1 MLRQSLPYLT
11 VAVAGLLL
19 IAVAAGCT
27 NADSNAKEQA
37 RSSDYEI
44 DQLYAWH
51 ETLINARGL
60 LGHFHSSSG
69 VDESRK
75 QIEIRT
81 YALRGAREAI
91 EAAISKLSVPRDAVF
106 LNVGC
111 ENFRKWPPGPLKP
124 LNDSSLHTVEVS
136 MEIPKQATYGKTV
149 PLKLTL
155 RNVGDKSVA
164 FLLGGNPYHDFVI
177 TTPDGKAV
185 WYWGCAQYRFD
196 VLGIGNLEPGEEKAF
211 VEEWQQV
218 NVSGEPVSPGIYLV
232 HGVLETGAIEV
243 LLTSETH
250 VTMPHR
256 LEVLK

>member
-1 MLRQSLPYLT
+1 MLRQSLPYLA
-11 VAVAGLLL
+11 VAVVELLL

-27 NADSNAKEQA
+27 NSDSNAKEQA

-44 DQLYAWH
+44 DQLDAWY
-51 ETLINARGL
+51 EALSDPIWNLGLIQ
-60 LGHFHSSSG
+60 SSY
-69 VDESRK
+69 VDESTR
-75 QIEIRT
+75 QIVFDS
-81 YALRGAREAI
+81 YAFRGVREAI
-91 EAAISKLSVPRDAVF
+91 EAEISKFNIPRDAVF

-111 ENFRKWPPGPLKP
+111 ENFKRWPPNPLKH
-124 LNDSSLHTVEVS
+124 LDESFLHTLEVS
-136 MEIPKQATYGKTV
+136 MEVPTQATYGKTV

-164 FLLGGNPYHDFVI
+164 FLLGGNPYHDFAI
-177 TTPDGKAV
+177 TTSDGKAV

-232 HGVLETGAIEV
+232 HGVLETGAIEAA
-243 LLTSETH
+243 
-250 VTMPHR
+250 
-256 LEVLK
+256 